1 VKKTLLLPLLFII
14 IIGCLSAFSYSSLGD
29 NEVNNSKNIE
39 DTIKVPYED
48 VVIKCSSGECRKCII
63 TNEQD
68 YQALLKYRSAHPDCM
83 DYKLPSI
90 DFTKYTLIGQ
100 AITVGG
106 CKRPDSYKEV
116 VKIPSQK
123 KYILEAR
130 VQQYGM
136 CKTGLKVKIWIIIPK
151 IESDYTVEYNTT
163 YNLNQEK

>member
-1 VKKTLLLPLLFII
+1 MKKTLLLPLLFII

-68 YQALLKYRSAHPDCM
+68 YQALLKYRSPHPDCM

-106 CKRPDSYKEV
+106 CKRPDIEKELIR
-116 VKIPSQK
+116 IPSDK
-123 KYILEAR
+123 KYILKTFVE
-130 VQQYGM
+130 QHGT
-136 CKTGLKVKIWIIIPK
+136 CKRLFHNSIWIIIPK